1 MTPRRVAR
9 AVESGLLTAHHRGV
23 YTFGHRQLSPRGRA
37 VAGLHVVGTD
47 GVLSDV
53 TAGALASIT
62 PWVDEV
68 HVTVA
73 RRAPRSRPGLRI
85 HSVAAWQP
93 GDVRI
98 VAGLPVTSPLRTLLD
113 LAAGRPFAVF
123 ERALAEAQVL
133 GLLKGPHGLEEL
145 RARSRGRPGA
155 AAVAAALD
163 GTGALPT
170 RSRLERMLL
179 RIVAAAGLPRP
190 ITNTRVHGFEVD
202 AYWPDERVVVE
213 CDGFAPHGHRR
224 AFERDR
230 ARDAQLAALGYVVV
244 RFTARQLERE
254 PMLVAARLAAVLVRR
269 APAHGPGSRP
279 RRARPP

>member
-1 MTPRRVAR
+1 
-9 AVESGLLTAHHRGV
+9 
-23 YTFGHRQLSPRGRA
+23 
-37 VAGLHVVGTD
+37 
-47 GVLSDV
+47 
-53 TAGALASIT
+53 
-62 PWVDEV
+62 
-68 HVTVA
+68 
-73 RRAPRSRPGLRI
+73 
-85 HSVAAWQP
+85 
-93 GDVRI
+93 
-98 VAGLPVTSPLRTLLD
+98 
-113 LAAGRPFAVF
+113 
-123 ERALAEAQVL
+123 
-133 GLLKGPHGLEEL
+133 
-145 RARSRGRPGA
+145 
-155 AAVAAALD
+155 
-163 GTGALPT
+163 
-170 RSRLERMLL
+170 MLL

-224 AFERDR
+224 AFEGDR